1 MIQGQGQ
8 GNVGPTEA
16 GQSGKCLVEHLIKW
30 IIKEEIDN

>member
-16 GQSGKCLVEHLIKW
+16 GNIGANSTITGSKCC
-30 IIKEEIDN
+30 